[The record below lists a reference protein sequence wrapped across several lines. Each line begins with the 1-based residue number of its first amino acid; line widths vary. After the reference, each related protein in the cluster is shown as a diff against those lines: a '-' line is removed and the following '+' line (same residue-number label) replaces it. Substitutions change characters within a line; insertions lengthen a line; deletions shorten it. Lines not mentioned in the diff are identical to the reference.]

1 MELDDLKSTWQQ
13 LDRKLDRQYAL
24 DLGQLRERKLVKV
37 RLTFVMLI
45 VGRIVQLLAGVA
57 LNVLMV
63 RFVATHLHQ
72 PHLVVEGTL
81 LTLFGLLMMA
91 SAVREFQLI
100 GGIDLSAP
108 VVTIQKR
115 LLLLKRWHLTEALI
129 FGLAASV
136 IWVPLTLVAFEVL
149 FDADVVLNAPE
160 VVLSFVASALVC
172 VAIVT
177 GIWRSTSRVKN
188 PATRDWLERHFG
200 GQSLAIANQ
209 AVADLARFELDV

>member
-63 RFVATHLHQ
+63 RFVAAHLHQ